1 MRDRNLRPDL
11 LAGLLPTVLQ
21 RVDPE
26 RQLRAYAVWQ
36 CWDSEVG
43 DAIARRAQPARFRN
57 GILFVT
63 VESHTWMQELQ
74 FLKEDIRAK
83 LNARLG
89 ETDPPLIRDV
99 YFVSGSVAK
108 KRAAAA
114 TTPSPPAE
122 SRAEEPRAA
131 LLPSSGDAD
140 IDAALARILRARA
153 RQQARRR

>member
-1 MRDRNLRPDL
+1 VRDRNLRPDL

-36 CWDSEVG
+36 CWDDEVG
-43 DAIARRAQPARFRN
+43 EAIARRAQPARFRN

-63 VESHTWMQELQ
+63 VENHSWMQELQ
-74 FLKEDIRAK
+74 FLKEDLRAK

-89 ETDPPLIRDV
+89 ETDPPLIRDI

-108 KRAAAA
+108 KRATPP
-114 TTPSPPAE
+114 TTAPLHQPTTEQE
-122 SRAEEPRAA
+122 SRVP
-131 LLPSSGDAD
+131 LLPTSGDAD

-153 RQQARRR
+153 RRRART